1 MEDTHTT
8 QQLHKPIKELCF
20 ISYYCLGGE
29 AQWILRKCSMLLD
42 SSVKCFPE
50 YNQAKEGSGAGKM
63 RGLYCDNTSL
73 FQKQTDTTNSVD
85 SVPLF
90 AAEKQSI
97 FADAFTIKPAY
108 RLILKMGNQDGKL
121 QDIQEI
127 ENKSSEQEEDYG
139 AFDVKHLVT
148 MTSDRKKSD
157 TKIKKLKKFGKR
169 RESTEEPLHQ
179 NVKKKSISGSEPI
192 IITGKKNQRKDT
204 VNTSHSV
211 NYSKSRSLQTTMV
224 NIDLSLET
232 KTPQSELNR
241 DNLDFQDDAK
251 PFLLEA
257 DGSTFMSKYDNDLN
271 TEDLVIGSNSLLGD
285 LQDTIQ
291 FLQHGNCVEG
301 KQKPEDKDRNSL
313 FGTNLP
319 LEYTIY
325 HPDDGLTNKNTVD
338 SVLPKDQATEV
349 VVQKDVPTIS
359 KTEGIKHCGPFAK
372 DTIKCTEEQ
381 NISTVV
387 TGMQSTIVNRVN
399 VDSTPKAFID
409 RDPTFSKG
417 NIDKSKKDF
426 ESFEEKTENV
436 ANSQTSGY
444 VNKNLTNVVQ
454 SEQFYETGEWH
465 RVLKSKAHASGNILT
480 YDDRKLSREDP
491 FGIKEEMFLEPLETV
506 EKASMDNHLN
516 GCNKSDSLSLLT
528 AVSNIFNNSCPTN
541 DMQHHVSPLSSPL
554 TSGLPSPQLH
564 HRILPLPVLDTE
576 HTTSNEDYLRP
587 SASRYSLITTKR
599 IDVKDNLKE
608 ENVLQSDFK
617 NRNKNF
623 QQQDSEEQENESS
636 VERTSENFRPKSLD
650 LQLFTVDGEEI
661 NAYSPSFYYME
672 FNDLSPSESEDRTP
686 GRLHAI
692 WPPPKP
698 KDEEEKVGLKYT
710 EAEYHAAILYLKRE
724 HKKEIENL
732 QQEFEFKLFHIRG
745 EHAEAISK
753 FEETIA
759 QLKNNL
765 ENKTR
770 EGKPETRDVSVST
783 VDELVPKTFRNVCIQ
798 TDRETF
804 MQLNQEDSRTPRSNL
819 SIPGKL
825 SLASLN
831 LNGQSSQ
838 SKQTTNEESS
848 WSSQTL
854 ASQVSETQPARSPSS
869 FPLSEHFQCLT
880 TPLPGSAPPIP
891 PPLPGSG
898 PPPPP
903 PLPGSGPP
911 PPPPLPGSVPPPPP
925 PLPFSAP
932 PPPPPLPGSGPPPP
946 PPLPGSGP
954 PPPPPL
960 PGCGPPPPPPLPGS
974 GPPPPPPLPGSAP
987 PPPPFPFG
995 NPNPTNISSTKDR
1008 DARKPIVEP
1017 RLPMKPLYWTRI
1029 QLKVSRNA
1037 DVSTIWESLEEP
1049 SIQDAEKFEE
1059 LFSKAAIKE
1068 KKKPLSDTYQK
1079 TTKTKKIVKLLDGK
1093 RSQAV
1098 GILISSLHLEMK
1110 DIQQAILN
1118 LDNSVVD
1125 LETLQALYDNRAQ
1138 AEELENITKYYK
1150 KSKEEELKFLDK
1162 PEQFLYELSQIPNFV
1177 QRTNSIIFQSTFME
1191 GISTVRRKAESVQQL
1206 SKILKDQES
1215 VKIVLGL
1222 ILAFGNHM
1230 NGGNRTRG
1238 QADGFGLEILPKLK
1252 DVKSRDNQTSLVD
1265 FVASY
1270 YLHHFDKDA
1279 GTDRSIYPLPEP
1291 QELMQASQV
1300 KFEDLTKDL
1309 RKLKKDLAACEK
1321 EIALVCQHS
1330 SEQDLQPFKEKME
1343 AFIQNAKNEHKVEE
1357 EHLDESNKRLKE
1369 AQQSVKK
1376 ITSEK
1381 KVETKKINPNSLKE
1395 RLRQREASVTTN

>member
-1 MEDTHTT
+1 
-8 QQLHKPIKELCF
+8 
-20 ISYYCLGGE
+20 
-29 AQWILRKCSMLLD
+29 
-42 SSVKCFPE
+42 
-50 YNQAKEGSGAGKM
+50 
-63 RGLYCDNTSL
+63 
-73 FQKQTDTTNSVD
+73 
-85 SVPLF
+85 
-90 AAEKQSI
+90 
-97 FADAFTIKPAY
+97 
-108 RLILKMGNQDGKL
+108 
-121 QDIQEI
+121 
-127 ENKSSEQEEDYG
+127 
-139 AFDVKHLVT
+139 
-148 MTSDRKKSD
+148 
-157 TKIKKLKKFGKR
+157 
-169 RESTEEPLHQ
+169 
-179 NVKKKSISGSEPI
+179 
-192 IITGKKNQRKDT
+192 
-204 VNTSHSV
+204 
-211 NYSKSRSLQTTMV
+211 
-224 NIDLSLET
+224 
-232 KTPQSELNR
+232 
-241 DNLDFQDDAK
+241 
-251 PFLLEA
+251 
-257 DGSTFMSKYDNDLN
+257 
-271 TEDLVIGSNSLLGD
+271 
-285 LQDTIQ
+285 
-291 FLQHGNCVEG
+291 
-301 KQKPEDKDRNSL
+301 
-313 FGTNLP
+313 
-319 LEYTIY
+319 
-325 HPDDGLTNKNTVD
+325 
-338 SVLPKDQATEV
+338 
-349 VVQKDVPTIS
+349 
-359 KTEGIKHCGPFAK
+359 
-372 DTIKCTEEQ
+372 
-381 NISTVV
+381 
-387 TGMQSTIVNRVN
+387 MQSTIVNRGN

-409 RDPTFSKG
+409 LDPTFSKG
-417 NIDKSKKDF
+417 NIDKSKKDL
-426 ESFEEKTENV
+426 ESFEEKTENG
-436 ANSQTSGY
+436 ANSQTFGY
-444 VNKNLTNVVQ
+444 VNKNLMNVVQ

-465 RVLKSKAHASGNILT
+465 RVLKSNAHASGTILT
-480 YDDRKLSREDP
+480 CDDRKLSREDT

-506 EKASMDNHLN
+506 EKASMDGHLN

-541 DMQHHVSPLSSPL
+541 DIKHHVSPLSSPL
-554 TSGLPSPQLH
+554 TLPSPQLH

-576 HTTSNEDYLRP
+576 HTTSDDDYLKP
-587 SASRYSLITTKR
+587 AASRYSCITTKS
-599 IDVKDNLKE
+599 IDVKDNLNE
-608 ENVLQSDFK
+608 ESVLQSEFK
-617 NRNKNF
+617 NRNENF
-623 QQQDSEEQENESS
+623 QQQDSEEQENVSS

-650 LQLFTVDGEEI
+650 LQLFTMDGEEMD
-661 NAYSPSFYYME
+661 AFSPSFDYMQ

-724 HKKEIENL
+724 HKKELENL

-770 EGKPETRDVSVST
+770 EGKSETRDVSVST
-783 VDELVPKTFRNVCIQ
+783 VDDLVPKTFRNVCIQ

-804 MQLNQEDSRTPRSNL
+804 MHLNQEDSRTSRSNL

-831 LNGQSSQ
+831 LNGQSTQSQ
-838 SKQTTNEESS
+838 KTTNDESS
-848 WSSQTL
+848 WSSQTST
-854 ASQVSETQPARSPSS
+854 SQVSETQPALSPSS
-869 FPLSEHFQCLT
+869 VPLSDHAQCLT

-891 PPLPGSG
+891 PPLPGSAPPIPPPLPFSG
-898 PPPPP
+898 IPPPP
-903 PLPGSGPP
+903 PLPGSGPPPP

-925 PLPFSAP
+925 PPPLPGSVP
-932 PPPPPLPGSGPPPP
+932 PHPPPPPLPGSGPPPP

-954 PPPPPL
+954 PPPP
-960 PGCGPPPPPPLPGS
+960 
-974 GPPPPPPLPGSAP
+974 
-987 PPPPFPFG
+987 FPFG
-995 NPNPTNISSTKDR
+995 NPNSTNFSSTKDR

-1029 QLKVSRNA
+1029 QLKDSRNA
-1037 DVSTIWESLEEP
+1037 EVSTIWESLEEP

-1093 RSQAV
+1093 RSQTV

-1177 QRTNSIIFQSTFME
+1177 QRTNSIIFQSNFME
-1191 GISTVRRKAESVQQL
+1191 GISTVRRKAESVQRL

-1222 ILAFGNHM
+1222 VLAFGNHM

-1252 DVKSRDNQTSLVD
+1252 DVKSRDNQISLVD

-1279 GTDRSIYPLPEP
+1279 GTDRSIFPLPEP
-1291 QELMQASQV
+1291 QELMRASQV

-1309 RKLKKDLAACEK
+1309 RKLKRDLAACEK
-1321 EIALVCQHS
+1321 ETVLVCQHS

-1357 EHLDESNKRLKE
+1357 EHLDESIKSFEDIIRFFGVKPKSGEKEVTPNNIFMLWFEFCTDFKNTWKCESKHISKERLKE

-1376 ITSEK
+1376 ITAEK
-1381 KVETKKINPNSLKE
+1381 KVETKKNNPNSLKE
-1395 RLRQREASVTTN
+1395 RLRQREANVTTN